1 VQFGPDVAVT
11 GMKKRLTTGANSVI
25 KFTHIRRKTVFGG
38 TPNLHVSF
46 LGKGFYERRMRVW

>member
-1 VQFGPDVAVT
+1 VQFAPEVGAAAI
-11 GMKKRLTTGANSVI
+11 KKRLTTGANSVI

-38 TPNLHVSF
+38 TPNLYVSF

>member
-1 VQFGPDVAVT
+1 LPLGSPIKAI
-11 GMKKRLTTGANSVI
+11 KKRLTTGASSAI
-25 KFTHIRRKTVFGG
+25 KFTHIRRKIVFGG